1 MEQNMER
8 KTQVVYRLL
17 GDDDI
22 NDVIELL
29 IEHYLPYEPMS
40 KCLSLTDEE
49 MRWYADDVA
58 RVSGVVLQR
67 LWELLNFIQLQ
78 DVVPQGVSIGAYD
91 SLSKKMC
98 GLSMGKLK
106 CYKIPSFRRSKVPEK
121 VLYMQRF
128 EEWSESS
135 LEEDLDSTNF
145 VIGDLSV
152 VSSEYSNQGIGTE
165 LAKRHAEFFV
175 ERGFDFCVG
184 FSTSVKSMGI
194 VQRLGY
200 KCIKKIDMT
209 SYKDPYT
216 GVAVFAQAEAKDN
229 CVHVMV
235 IDLQKPR
242 SNKLKSKL

>member
-1 MEQNMER
+1 
-8 KTQVVYRLL
+8 
-17 GDDDI
+17 
-22 NDVIELL
+22 
-29 IEHYLPYEPMS
+29 MS

-58 RVSGVVLQR
+58 R
-67 LWELLNFIQLQ
+67 